1 MNKKLK
7 NEIKQVFEAPQ
18 PYKKGEFIRSLPR
31 PKISTHEFML
41 SQIRFIKKSVWFLS
55 LLLLLPAM
63 WGACFVS
70 ENMIWIVSSFI
81 PFLALLLI
89 AESTKSTIYRMN
101 ELEMAARF
109 SLKSVVLAR
118 LSILGTFNLIL
129 FSVLITI
136 CYLVSGISLLQIG
149 VYLFVPYL
157 LTANI
162 SLYIVR
168 HFRNKETIY
177 WCMAIAVLVSG
188 ANISLHYL
196 ADFLFQTN
204 YLVLWIIVTL
214 ILIIAVV
221 RELYQMFKK
230 TEGFISNFVLTD

>member
-1 MNKKLK
+1 M
-7 NEIKQVFEAPQ
+7 
-18 PYKKGEFIRSLPR
+18 
-31 PKISTHEFML
+31 
-41 SQIRFIKKSVWFLS
+41 
-55 LLLLLPAM
+55 
-63 WGACFVS
+63 
-70 ENMIWIVSSFI
+70 

-230 TEGFISNFVLTD
+230 TEGFIWNFVLTD

>member
-1 MNKKLK
+1 
-7 NEIKQVFEAPQ
+7 
-18 PYKKGEFIRSLPR
+18 
-31 PKISTHEFML
+31 
-41 SQIRFIKKSVWFLS
+41 
-55 LLLLLPAM
+55 
-63 WGACFVS
+63 
-70 ENMIWIVSSFI
+70 
-81 PFLALLLI
+81 
-89 AESTKSTIYRMN
+89 
-101 ELEMAARF
+101 MAARF

-230 TEGFISNFVLTD
+230 TEGFIWNFVLTD